1 MVRLALSGY
10 GKVGQ
15 HVVAAAK
22 ADPEVKLVAIIERKD
37 HPLVGSIQEGVTFTA
52 DASEIRKVDVLIEFS
67 TPAAVMEHLGYAA
80 RHGVPVLIATTGL
93 TPEQRA
99 VVEKAAEKA
108 PVLLTSNV
116 TLGMNVL
123 FALLPQM
130 AKTLF
135 EAGWTGAITET
146 HRAGKKDAPSGTAL
160 RLQEGV
166 HQATGKEIPAFSI
179 RAGNVV
185 GVHRIDLIGPS
196 GETIEITH
204 RVQSREDFA
213 MASVALAKK
222 LVGLPPALYDGQDL
236 ITRELGS

>member
-1 MVRLALSGY
+1 MVRVALSGY

-22 ADPEVKLVAIIERKD
+22 ADPQVELVAVIEHKD
-37 HPLVGSIQEGVTFTA
+37 HPMVGSVQEGVPFSA
-52 DASEIRKVDVLIEFS
+52 DLREIAKADVLIEFS
-67 TPAAVMEHLGYAA
+67 MPAAVMEHLEHAA
-80 RHGVPVLIATTGL
+80 RDGVPVLIATTGL
-93 TPEQRA
+93 TAEQKEE
-99 VVEKAAEKA
+99 VKKAAERI
-108 PVLLTSNV
+108 PVLQTSNV

-123 FALLPQM
+123 FAVLPQM
-130 AKTLF
+130 AKTLL

-160 RLQEGV
+160 RLQDGIR
-166 HQATGKEIPAFSI
+166 QATGKEVPAFSI

-185 GVHRIDLIGPS
+185 GVHRIDLVGRS

-213 MASVALAKK
+213 MAAIALGKR
-222 LVGLPPALYDGQDL
+222 LVGMAPGLYDGRDL
-236 ITRELGS
+236 VGTHLR